1 MNVDSYFHRLSLFD
15 NRLIHH
21 LKILV
26 GVEKF
31 TKKSIAIIAHYHIEV
46 TRHRAI
52 LVRDPRRRVSGIN
65 TSGRAGDSSGRL
77 KAPSCPTS
85 FILFVLLILGE
96 PGIVYMDDF
105 AGI

>member
-1 MNVDSYFHRLSLFD
+1 MYMN
-15 NRLIHH
+15 
-21 LKILV
+21 
-26 GVEKF
+26 
-31 TKKSIAIIAHYHIEV
+31 AHYHIEV

-65 TSGRAGDSSGRL
+65 TSGRAGDSSDRL

-96 PGIVYMDDF
+96 PGIVYMEDC
-105 AGI
+105 GI

>member
-1 MNVDSYFHRLSLFD
+1 M
-15 NRLIHH
+15 
-21 LKILV
+21 
-26 GVEKF
+26 
-31 TKKSIAIIAHYHIEV
+31 IAHYHIEV
-46 TRHRAI
+46 TRHHAI
-52 LVRDPRRRVSGIN
+52 LVRDPRRRVSDIN

-85 FILFVLLILGE
+85 FILFALLILGE